1 MKIAIVAAE
10 AAPHAKAGGLAD
22 VIGALPGALKAA
34 GEEPSLIV
42 PGYASI
48 VDNVE
53 NSPVVRDIPMRF
65 GTGVERFSVLRAADQ
80 HGVPM
85 YLIDHPGFF
94 ARRGI
99 YGENG
104 NDYPDN
110 MRRFVFLAAPPPSQP
125 QR

>member
-34 GEEPSLIV
+34 GAEPSLIV

-48 VDNVE
+48 VDSVE
-53 NSPVVRDIPMRF
+53 ATPVVRDIPMRF
-65 GTGVERFSVLRAADQ
+65 GTAVERFSVLRAADQ

-85 YLIDHPGFF
+85 YLIDHPRFF

-99 YGENG
+99 YGEKG
-104 NDYPDN
+104 HD
-110 MRRFVFLAAPPPSQP
+110 
-125 QR
+125 